1 MFENFKKAELPIRST
16 SLVPEGYSL
25 TIRAPIDRV
34 MPIIETGGFRNS
46 MEVDPAASWMQRRK
60 SRRLFC

>member
-1 MFENFKKAELPIRST
+1 MDIGSPSDLPIRAT

-25 TIRAPIDRV
+25 TIRTPLDRV
-34 MPIIETGGFRNS
+34 MPIIESGGFRNS

-60 SRRLFC
+60 SRRVLC